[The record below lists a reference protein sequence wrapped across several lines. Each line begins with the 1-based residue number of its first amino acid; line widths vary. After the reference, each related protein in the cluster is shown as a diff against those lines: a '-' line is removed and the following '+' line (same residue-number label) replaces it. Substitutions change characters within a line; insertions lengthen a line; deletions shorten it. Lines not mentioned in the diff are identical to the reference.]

1 MKANQLGKTATRPA
15 VHVRVL
21 LLGMI
26 LAGVALSWVGQPV
39 LNRYYEAVYGAQPGA
54 KLTPHLRS

>member
-1 MKANQLGKTATRPA
+1 MGSA

-21 LLGMI
+21 LLGVI
-26 LAGVALSWVGQPV
+26 LAGIALSWASQPV
-39 LNRYYEAVYGAQPGA
+39 LNRYYEAVYGAKPGA